1 MTDKNTGELNMI
13 SAGQKVNKLM
23 QDFFTA
29 YFNERDYKAAA
40 GFLRED
46 IRWIGLGAVC
56 SARDRSEAVKFLQAE
71 IAAAPYAVFFEYE
84 NVQNTMLSE
93 TAAVFLCDLLL
104 KKNKDGYDSDISIRV
119 MAACNCCD
127 SVWKIA
133 ALHVSQANMG
143 PETGDFF
150 PAAFSMEKVAEVE
163 SSINRQM
170 LGLLNRSIPGG
181 ILGGYVAP
189 GFPLYYVN
197 ERMLAYLGYTY
208 EEFVADT
215 KGLVMNGIHPD
226 DLERVEQIA
235 SRAMDQDSEYEV
247 KYRMKKKDGSYI
259 WVSDVGKKVLAVN
272 GNAACISVIRDIS
285 GEIEAKQKLYEE
297 SVENR
302 QQKNILQNIIDTMP
316 SGLLQCSFDRIPKAL
331 MVNRTGANIL
341 GFENEHEFFLRRDV
355 CDNIL
360 RCIHPEDRTKVLE
373 ELFSIAEE
381 GIVKNSSHRIKTAA
395 GEERW
400 VRSAACVIQNQQGEK
415 IYQIIF
421 HDVTEILQL
430 RRKNQQWDLMERSA
444 LYTAITSAYP
454 MIIFGN
460 LTRNT
465 CSVLDQ
471 EGQSLHSLDCGSY
484 DAMVNGVLGSVAPEY
499 RDEFTSKFARQN
511 QLAEYERGAHETYM
525 EHRQLLD
532 DGQYHWVSA
541 HKIKVEN
548 PVNDDILTVSL
559 IRCIDEQKDNEAEKN
574 QILRTALGAAEA
586 ANNAKTEFLSRMSHE
601 IRTPMNAIIGM
612 TTIASMHIDDRER
625 IVDCLKKIMV
635 SSKLL
640 LNLINEVLDMSKVES
655 GHILLTDEEFDMGEL
670 LQSVI
675 TMVQTS
681 VSQKFQ
687 DFRVHLF
694 QVKHEK
700 LIGDVQRIQQVLLNL
715 LSNAIKYTPDYGKI
729 TLEIREKPIKNGN
742 YGLFEVTVIDNGIGI
757 KPDFL
762 HKVFEPF
769 ERAEDATLRNIQGTG
784 LGMAIS
790 RNIAHMMNGEIQVES
805 EYGKGSV
812 FTFTMQ
818 LKLQDQGCFEDD
830 HLRDLPVLVVDD
842 DIVCCENAC
851 MRINEIGMKGEYAI
865 SGEEAIGKVE
875 RAHHLNDDYFAV
887 ILDLKMPGMDGIE
900 TATRIRKVVGRD
912 IPIIILSAYDCPHFE
927 EIAQRAGVDGFI
939 SKPLMKSKLFYLMK
953 SFAIKQEK
961 KEEETEKPQYPF
973 GNFEGKRILLV
984 EDNSLNREI
993 ATVLLEE
1000 TGAVVEEAENG
1011 LVAVNMVKN
1020 SSPGY
1025 YDLVFMDIQMPVM
1038 NGYDSTRH
1046 IRALE
1051 RPDIKS
1057 MPIVAMSANAFAED
1071 IKLCKESGMNEHIAK
1086 PIDFGKVL
1094 EILEKYL

>member
-1 MTDKNTGELNMI
+1 MI

-56 SARDRSEAVKFLQAE
+56 SARDRSEVVKFLQAE

-93 TAAVFLCDLLL
+93 TVAVFLCDLLL

-197 ERMLAYLGYTY
+197 ERMLTYLGYTY

-285 GEIEAKQKLYEE
+285 GEIEAKQKLFEE

-694 QVKHEK
+694 QIKHEK

-790 RNIAHMMNGEIQVES
+790 RNIAHMMNGEILVES

-953 SFAIKQEK
+953 SFAIKQEE

-1057 MPIVAMSANAFAED
+1057 MPIIAMSANAFAED

>member
-1 MTDKNTGELNMI
+1 MSCILPI
-13 SAGQKVNKLM
+13 VKVGRRSPPIASN
-23 QDFFTA
+23 
-29 YFNERDYKAAA
+29 DY
-40 GFLRED
+40 
-46 IRWIGLGAVC
+46 
-56 SARDRSEAVKFLQAE
+56 
-71 IAAAPYAVFFEYE
+71 
-84 NVQNTMLSE
+84 
-93 TAAVFLCDLLL
+93 
-104 KKNKDGYDSDISIRV
+104 
-119 MAACNCCD
+119 
-127 SVWKIA
+127 
-133 ALHVSQANMG
+133 
-143 PETGDFF
+143 
-150 PAAFSMEKVAEVE
+150 EKEVAEFHHK
-163 SSINRQM
+163 
-170 LGLLNRSIPGG
+170 
-181 ILGGYVAP
+181 YV
-189 GFPLYYVN
+189 
-197 ERMLAYLGYTY
+197 
-208 EEFVADT
+208 
-215 KGLVMNGIHPD
+215 
-226 DLERVEQIA
+226 
-235 SRAMDQDSEYEV
+235 
-247 KYRMKKKDGSYI
+247 
-259 WVSDVGKKVLAVN
+259 
-272 GNAACISVIRDIS
+272 
-285 GEIEAKQKLYEE
+285 
-297 SVENR
+297 
-302 QQKNILQNIIDTMP
+302 
-316 SGLLQCSFDRIPKAL
+316 
-331 MVNRTGANIL
+331 
-341 GFENEHEFFLRRDV
+341 
-355 CDNIL
+355 
-360 RCIHPEDRTKVLE
+360 PEDQRDE
-373 ELFSIAEE
+373 
-381 GIVKNSSHRIKTAA
+381 
-395 GEERW
+395 
-400 VRSAACVIQNQQGEK
+400 
-415 IYQIIF
+415 
-421 HDVTEILQL
+421 
-430 RRKNQQWDLMERSA
+430 
-444 LYTAITSAYP
+444 
-454 MIIFGN
+454 
-460 LTRNT
+460 LTRNLSLDHVL
-465 CSVLDQ
+465 SVLRNSREYVLFCQ
-471 EGQSLHSLDCGSY
+471 VME
-484 DAMVNGVLGSVAPEY
+484 NGVF
-499 RDEFTSKFARQN
+499 RDKKMRFSFFDKERNILLLTRTDIMEVREEERQ
-511 QLAEYERGAHETYM
+511 
-525 EHRQLLD
+525 RQLLQD
-532 DGQYHWVSA
+532 ALQVAKSA
-541 HKIKVEN
+541 
-548 PVNDDILTVSL
+548 
-559 IRCIDEQKDNEAEKN
+559 N
-574 QILRTALGAAEA
+574 Q
-586 ANNAKTEFLSRMSHE
+586 AKSDFLSRMSHD

-875 RAHHLNDDYFAV
+875 RAHHLND
-887 ILDLKMPGMDGIE
+887 E
-900 TATRIRKVVGRD
+900 
-912 IPIIILSAYDCPHFE
+912 
-927 EIAQRAGVDGFI
+927 
-939 SKPLMKSKLFYLMK
+939 LFYLMK